1 LNKPEDIP
9 SGVIWHQLDLN
20 DVNQM
25 SERIA
30 DIQPTHL
37 LHFAW
42 YTIPG
47 RYCTSLE
54 NLSWVRMSLAL
65 LEKFASNGGRRMVIA
80 GTCAEYDWKYGY
92 CSEHVTPLMPETL
105 YGTCK
110 HSLQI
115 MTSVFSEQVGLSQAW
130 GRIFFLYGPREHPNR
145 LISSVIRALLL
156 DQPARCTHGNQ
167 IRDYLYVEDV
177 GDAFVTLLE
186 SGVEGPVNIASG
198 HPIALRE
205 IIHKIAKKLDRED
218 LVQLGALTTPP
229 NEVPLLI
236 ANVDRI
242 FNEVGWK
249 PKWDLDHGL
258 DETINWW
265 KMSLSKT

>member
-1 LNKPEDIP
+1 
-9 SGVIWHQLDLN
+9 
-20 DVNQM
+20 
-25 SERIA
+25 
-30 DIQPTHL
+30 
-37 LHFAW
+37 
-42 YTIPG
+42 
-47 RYCTSLE
+47 
-54 NLSWVRMSLAL
+54 
-65 LEKFASNGGRRMVIA
+65 
-80 GTCAEYDWKYGY
+80 
-92 CSEHVTPLMPETL
+92 
-105 YGTCK
+105 
-110 HSLQI
+110 